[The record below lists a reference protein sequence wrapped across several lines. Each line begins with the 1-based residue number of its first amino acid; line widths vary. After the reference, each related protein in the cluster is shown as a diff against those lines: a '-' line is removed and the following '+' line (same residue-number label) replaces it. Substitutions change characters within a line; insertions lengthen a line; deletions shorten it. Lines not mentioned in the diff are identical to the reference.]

1 MLKYTYM
8 LKRNVLLKNY
18 TNYKIGGITKYL
30 LEARS
35 LEDLRNG
42 LKEWQKTS
50 SDLPFVLGDGT
61 NLLVSDDGYDGLVI
75 HNLLSGIE
83 INGEKVQ
90 VGSGV
95 LVKDLIDFCVENYLS
110 GFEWAGG
117 LPGTVGGAIRGN
129 AGAFKGETKDNIIKV
144 KSLDYKTLDI
154 IERDNSQCRFGYR
167 TSVYKK
173 GEGEKEFIISAVF
186 NFKKGNQE
194 EIKREIEEKVEYRKN
209 RHPLEYP
216 NAGSVFKN
224 IPFDLLPYNLKTE
237 WEKFIKSDPFP
248 IVPVVK
254 ILLQCDLWEKRVGG
268 AKFSDKHPN
277 FIVNTDNA
285 KASDVKALIEMAKK
299 AVKEKFNIQ
308 LEEEI
313 IYLGN
318 FKS

>member
-1 MLKYTYM
+1 M
-8 LKRNVLLKNY
+8 LKRNVLLKNF
-18 TNYKIGGITKYL
+18 TNYKIGGIAKYL
-30 LEARS
+30 LEVSS

-42 LKEWQKTS
+42 LTEWQKTS
-50 SDLPFVLGDGT
+50 SDLPFVLGEGT
-61 NLLVSDDGYDGLVI
+61 NLLVSDDGYDGLVV

-83 INGEKVQ
+83 MNGGKVQ

-95 LVKDLIDFCVENYLS
+95 LVKDLIDFCVENSLS
-110 GFEWAGG
+110 GIEWAGG

-144 KSLDYKTLDI
+144 TSLDYKTLDI
-154 IERDNSQCRFGYR
+154 IERDNSQCGFGYR

-186 NFKKGNQE
+186 NFKKGNQR

-254 ILLQCDLWEKRVGG
+254 ILLKCDLWEKRVGG